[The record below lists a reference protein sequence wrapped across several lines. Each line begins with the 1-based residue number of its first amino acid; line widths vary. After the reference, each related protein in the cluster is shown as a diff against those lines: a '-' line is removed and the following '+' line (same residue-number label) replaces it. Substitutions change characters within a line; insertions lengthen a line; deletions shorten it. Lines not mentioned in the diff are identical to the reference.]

1 MKKIAAL
8 AGILALV
15 SAGALS
21 AHQDKAQMDAMK
33 AEFAK
38 CMMCKDFLPVFDQLM
53 PVMQHEI
60 VKLDNGMAMVC
71 TVTDA
76 QKVKLLHDVNAK
88 MGASADACMKLSDAD
103 AQKQLCPMCQ
113 GIRSASKAGAV
124 VSSGP
129 TKTGTL
135 LVLTSND
142 PKVQTQIS
150 ALQQQCATMMAESS
164 H

>member
-8 AGILALV
+8 VSILALV
-15 SAGALS
+15 SASALS

-88 MGASADACMKLSDAD
+88 MGASADACMNLSDAD

-113 GIRSASKAGAV
+113 GIRSAAKAGAV